1 MIFTILIQSYF
12 MLHSALSIISLN
24 FKIVRNPLMLQH
36 YLIIKEIE
44 LFLIALEPFKI
55 DSYFTCSTTFFH

>member
-1 MIFTILIQSYF
+1 
-12 MLHSALSIISLN
+12 
-24 FKIVRNPLMLQH
+24 MLQH

-55 DSYFTCSTTFFH
+55 DSYFTCSTTFFIERLS